1 MVHGMPPWLGVA
13 LHIDTITRLSTYYCF
28 CLWYWQRHY
37 TDEVSKAFEAA
48 AATDANKPTLF
59 SRIIDRSVP
68 AKIIYE
74 DDLVS
79 LSPSLI

>member
-1 MVHGMPPWLGVA
+1 
-13 LHIDTITRLSTYYCF
+13 LSS
-28 CLWYWQRHY
+28 
-37 TDEVSKAFEAA
+37 DEIAKAYEAA
-48 AATDANKPTLF
+48 AHRATIDADANKPTLF

-79 LSPSLI
+79 LSISDS